1 MREMAWRWHELWC
14 ESRRVGAGAECLRMT
29 GRTAPEGEGA
39 EIRVGGNRTP
49 ILIGGSGRHRIPEAF
64 SAFCIIVSLT
74 AANTSR
80 IFEVSVAC
88 VRL

>member
-1 MREMAWRWHELWC
+1 MTTERAREGVVE
-14 ESRRVGAGAECLRMT
+14 
-29 GRTAPEGEGA
+29 
-39 EIRVGGNRTP
+39 EIRVTGNRTP

-64 SAFCIIVSLT
+64 SAFCIIVSFT